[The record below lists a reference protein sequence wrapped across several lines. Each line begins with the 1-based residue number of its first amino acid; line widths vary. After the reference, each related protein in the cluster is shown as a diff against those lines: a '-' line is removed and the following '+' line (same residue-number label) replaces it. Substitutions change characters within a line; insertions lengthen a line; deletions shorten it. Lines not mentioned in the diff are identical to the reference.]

1 MRLNRLWTVAF
12 GLALGAPLT
21 VVGSVLINLRS
32 ITSAPPL
39 PVQTGASAAH
49 PAYTAT
55 FYNSSL
61 APLDFLP
68 ILGHVL
74 GWAAP
79 ALGLV
84 AWRHERAGRWRR
96 WLAGLLTLMVVPTVL
111 MTLVW

>member
-21 VVGSVLINLRS
+21 VVGSVLVNLRS

-49 PAYTAT
+49 PAYTAI
-55 FYNSSL
+55 FYNSGPG
-61 APLDFLP
+61 PLDLLP
-68 ILGHVL
+68 VVGLIL

-79 ALGLV
+79 VLGLV
-84 AWRHERAGRWRR
+84 AWRHERAGRRR
-96 WLAGLLTLMVVPTVL
+96 LWLAGLLTLMVVPTVL
-111 MTLVW
+111 LTLVW